1 MDINQEL
8 GLEINTK
15 RISTIFLEG
24 IISGFLSITASI
36 LLARFMSLKN
46 YGLYTSSI
54 SLLTICALFCNLGLP
69 NVATKLYRSLLDGTN
84 ADAREVRGINYIS
97 PILIAVVS
105 LITVSG
111 LMMIKFADGRS
122 GEATTFWGFAGIII
136 LLPIVC
142 INSYLFNFANAT
154 GGGLRSNLI
163 QGWGGQLLSISSIVT
178 AHLISRSSL
187 DVLTVA
193 ALHAIV
199 LTTQLILL
207 KLLTRS
213 IEPKYLRTGVKIIR
227 IREWI
232 SEGLPFSTAS
242 LGTSIFFSAGVV
254 IIGFALNDQES
265 AAKLAV
271 ASTLAS
277 ILISV
282 HLGVFSIFYPLLV
295 EATTVKNRL
304 ITSRLNR
311 YWTRSWLI
319 FITPFIAAGVLF
331 GKPLLQVFGA
341 EYTAAYPAMLT
352 LMLGYIVFILG
363 QPLQVTYQFSGKSL
377 EFTRYTYALAG
388 LAVAGMLIIG
398 ANASITGVAIISMLL
413 LNTRTAIVAWQAR
426 KIITQWA

>member
-15 RISTIFLEG
+15 RISTIFSEG

-36 LLARFMSLKN
+36 LLARFMSIKN

-69 NVATKLYRSLLDGTN
+69 NVATKLYRSLLDGTK
-84 ADAREVRGINYIS
+84 ADVREVGGINYIS
-97 PILIAVVS
+97 PILIAVTS
-105 LITVSG
+105 LIAVSG
-111 LMMIKFADGRS
+111 LMIIKFADGRN

-154 GGGLRSNLI
+154 GEGLRSNLI

-178 AHLISRSSL
+178 AHLIARSSL

-213 IEPKYLRTGVKIIR
+213 IEPKYLRAGKKIIR

-242 LGTSIFFSAGVV
+242 LGTSIFFSAGIV

-295 EATTVKNRL
+295 EATTVKNRF
-304 ITSRLNR
+304 ITLRLNW

-319 FITPFIAAGVLF
+319 FITPFIAAGVLL

-377 EFTRYTYALAG
+377 EFTKYTYVLAG

-426 KIITQWA
+426 KIITQWT